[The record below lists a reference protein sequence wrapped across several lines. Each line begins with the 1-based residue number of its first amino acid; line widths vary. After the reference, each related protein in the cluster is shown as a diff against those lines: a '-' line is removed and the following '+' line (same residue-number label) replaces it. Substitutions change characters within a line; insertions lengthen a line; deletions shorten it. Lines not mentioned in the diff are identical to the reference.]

1 MKPKK
6 ISNSK
11 YRNTGVL
18 FELLVRQITADT
30 LSGRPVSE
38 ALNIMKKYFNAS
50 TELGKE
56 MQLYRAFFDAGKL
69 SETKALHFIDLI
81 AEQRKKLDERKLS
94 REKYELVKAVKN
106 AYDLKEFLSCRVPQY
121 TIHASIYK
129 TFASTIAK
137 DQSANIVNI
146 SEIATAKFTLVEH
159 LVGVRKK
166 ALVKEETAIL
176 EEFSKQDEDIR
187 LLTYKLLIDKFN
199 AKYSGLNDKQKTLI
213 REFINNSVDNSLVK
227 YTKKEIPAM
236 KKELNDKCAKADP
249 VLKIK
254 LHEVATQ
261 LDKIGTK
268 NVVSDNELTA
278 MMIAYEILKEVA

>member
-30 LSGRPVSE
+30 LSGRPISE